1 MHVGILAQESTTIA
15 STLSL
20 VFSVLLLYTFVIGFR
35 GQYLLWIA
43 LGFFGLSLYFGLL
56 TISSGPQPLL
66 SRGDIARAVREV
78 LIVSYL
84 LLAVGFVRVGRRLW
98 RWTSSPARHTE
109 TK

>member
-20 VFSVLLLYTFVIGFR
+20 VFCVLLLYTFAIGFR

-43 LGFFGLSLYFGLL
+43 VGFFGLALYFGLL

-66 SRGDIARAVREV
+66 RRGDIDQAVREV

-84 LLAVGFVRVGRRLW
+84 LLAVGFVRIGRRLW
-98 RWTSSPARHTE
+98 RWTTTPECHPKHE
-109 TK
+109 

>member
-20 VFSVLLLYTFVIGFR
+20 VFSVLLLYTFWIGFR
-35 GQYLLWIA
+35 GQYLLWMS
-43 LGFFGLSLYFGLL
+43 LGFFGLALYFGLL
-56 TISSGPQPLL
+56 TISSGPQPLI
-66 SRGDIARAVREV
+66 SRGEIARAVREV

-98 RWTSSPARHTE
+98 RWTGSNACDHK